1 MPWQVRLSPRAEKE
15 LARLSRTER
24 EAVMRALRR
33 LSADFGAGDVTKLAG
48 GGNRW
53 RLRVGRWR
61 ALLEL
66 DNESGTILVT
76 RVVAR
81 KDAYRD

>member
-1 MPWQVRLSPRAEKE
+1 L
-15 LARLSRTER
+15 
-24 EAVMRALRR
+24 RALRG
-33 LSADFGAGDVTKLAG
+33 LSIDFGSVDVTKLAG

-66 DNESGTILVT
+66 DNEFDIVHAT

>member
-1 MPWQVRLSPRAEKE
+1 MPWRIEFDPRARRE
-15 LARLSRTER
+15 L
-24 EAVMRALRR
+24 RALPARDRAAFGAALDR
-33 LSADFGAGDVTKLAG
+33 LIDDFGSVDVTKLAG

-66 DNESGTILVT
+66 DNESGTVLVT

>member
-1 MPWQVRLSPRAEKE
+1 MPWRVRLSPRAEKE
-15 LARLSRTER
+15 LARLPVAER
-24 EAVMRALRR
+24 EAIVRALRR
-33 LSADFGAGDVTKLAG
+33 LSINFGSVDVTKLAG

-61 ALLEL
+61 VLLEL
-66 DNESGTILVT
+66 DNDSGTVRVT

>member
-1 MPWQVRLSPRAEKE
+1 MGAALDRL
-15 LARLSRTER
+15 LG
-24 EAVMRALRR
+24 
-33 LSADFGAGDVTKLAG
+33 DFGSVDVTKLAG

-81 KDAYRD
+81 KDACRD

>member
-1 MPWQVRLSPRAEKE
+1 
-15 LARLSRTER
+15 LATG
-24 EAVMRALRR
+24 
-33 LSADFGAGDVTKLAG
+33 FGALDVTKLGG

-61 ALLEL
+61 VLLEL
-66 DNESGTILVT
+66 DNAAGAITIA
-76 RVVAR
+76 RVVDR